1 MSKKGTSMFKH
12 ITIVVLSLCVLSN
25 AQAASLKSNTQAKAK
40 STEQSLIE
48 KALTQKQENP
58 ELNGS
63 NLKLVTSMK
72 NKPSQSIL
80 AAQNQSFSRFVQSLF
95 SSNS

>member
-1 MSKKGTSMFKH
+1 MFKH
-12 ITIVVLSLCVLSN
+12 IAIVVLSLCVLSN
-25 AQAASLKSNTQAKAK
+25 AQAASLKSNTQAK
-40 STEQSLIE
+40 SPEQSLIE